1 MKYILNFVAVTL
13 SLVLVTA
20 HAADL
25 SAEDEWRI
33 KAEIK
38 QLVDKYAMS
47 RDNLDAEGYA
57 GVFAEDGTLHLFGES
72 YTGPDE
78 ILSLSEN
85 WDVDSV
91 GMHIMSTSQITIV
104 DESNATGIHYSTV
117 YGAVPPESHAAGGL
131 IEISAPVIQGKY
143 TDAYRLTDEGWKIA
157 ERRFQP
163 VYSFFQILP

>member
-20 HAADL
+20 QAADL
-25 SAEDEWRI
+25 SAEEEWRI

-38 QLVDKYAMS
+38 QLVDRYAMS

-57 GVFAEDGTLHLFGES
+57 GVFAEDGTLFLFGES
-72 YTGPDE
+72 YTGHDD
-78 ILSLSEN
+78 IASLSES

-91 GMHIMSTSQITIV
+91 GMHMMSTSQITIV

-117 YGAVPPESHAAGGL
+117 YGAVPPESHEEGGL
-131 IEISAPVIQGKY
+131 IEISGPVIQGKY
-143 TDAYRLTDEGWKIA
+143 SDVYRLTDEGWRIA

-163 VYSFFQILP
+163 VYSFSP